1 MDLGQ
6 NHFLMETGTK
16 ANIPMADF
24 MEKENITGLMTPL
37 MMEILAKVLEMVTVS
52 GNRRERMEINI

>member
-1 MDLGQ
+1 
-6 NHFLMETGTK
+6 METGTK